1 MTRIEKTLVNI
12 DSVLSQSRSLIQK
25 LTNFIQKDCLVEVA
39 FESSVV
45 LVISGEYSCV
55 CVCVILGQRRLC
67 CVALVSVG
75 SGSTKVLGS
84 MPPQTIVRRYCRTS
98 LSFLLREISH

>member
-55 CVCVILGQRRLC
+55 CVCVLFSGNVVS
-67 CVALVSVG
+67 VALLWFRLGPAQRKSLEACHHKQS
-75 SGSTKVLGS
+75 SGD
-84 MPPQTIVRRYCRTS
+84 IVE
-98 LSFLLREISH
+98 LP